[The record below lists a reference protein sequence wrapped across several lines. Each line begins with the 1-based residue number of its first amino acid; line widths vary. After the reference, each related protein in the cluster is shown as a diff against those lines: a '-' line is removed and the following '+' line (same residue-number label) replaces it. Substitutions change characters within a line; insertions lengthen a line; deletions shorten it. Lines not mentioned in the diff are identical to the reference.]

1 MLVSKLRDHTTQ
13 RSIALLLLAW
23 AASRA
28 VLVGATFGLAEYFLP
43 DVYLY
48 STWTILLNERQF
60 PVGDSYWQY
69 PPGAGVLFAL
79 SGVVGPDPIIGFV
92 VLAVLADAAILGLLI
107 ASSLRVHRDRY
118 SPASVW
124 GPWAWV
130 IGGVAIGPI
139 MLARF
144 DLFPTLFAV
153 AALVLISKPWLSGT
167 AAGIGGLLKVWPVLI
182 LLALPKRNLWRGLI
196 AAFATA
202 VIGTLLIAAW
212 AKGGVSFLG
221 EQGERGLQLESVGAL
236 PFVIAGALGLPQQ
249 VVLRYGSFEIVMPGA
264 TTIGLVITAL
274 GIGLIGVIA
283 LQRLRGRLEAVA
295 PGDVALALVLV
306 SIATSRVFSPQ
317 YSVWI
322 VGVAAAASVD
332 KRSRLRTVT
341 ILLVFM
347 SALSSALFP
356 WLYGSLIETT
366 WYAAV
371 VQATRIGLLLACTL
385 TAVAVVLAPRLVD
398 RLPVIR
404 ELVRPR

>member
-1 MLVSKLRDHTTQ
+1 MFVSKLRDHTTQ

-60 PVGDSYWQY
+60 PVGDAYWQY

-92 VLAVLADAAILGLLI
+92 VLAVLADAAILGLII
-107 ASSLRVHRDRY
+107 ASSLRMHRDGY
-118 SPASVW
+118 SPASMW

-153 AALVLISKPWLSGT
+153 AALVLLSKPKVSGI
-167 AAGIGGLLKVWPVLI
+167 AAGIGGLLKVWPVLV
-182 LLALPKRNLWRGLI
+182 LLALPRRNLWSGL
-196 AAFATA
+196 AAALATV
-202 VIGTLLIAAW
+202 VIGALIIAAW
-212 AKGGVSFLG
+212 ANGGVAFLG
-221 EQGERGLQLESVGAL
+221 EQGERGLQIESVGAL
-236 PFVIAGALGLPQQ
+236 PFVVAGALGLPQQ
-249 VVLRYGSFEIVMPGA
+249 VVLRYGAFEIVMPGS
-264 TTIGLVITAL
+264 TTIGLVIAAL

-283 LQRLRGRLEAVA
+283 LERLRGKLEAVA

-306 SIATSRVFSPQ
+306 SIATSRVNSPQ

-322 VGVAAAASVD
+322 VAVAAAASVD
-332 KRSRLRTVT
+332 KRSRLRPVT
-341 ILLVFM
+341 ILLVLM
-347 SALSSALFP
+347 SALTAALFP

-371 VQATRIGLLLACTL
+371 VQAARIGLLLTCTIA
-385 TAVAVVLAPRLVD
+385 AVAVVLAPHAVD

-404 ELVRPR
+404 GLVRPP

>member
-1 MLVSKLRDHTTQ
+1 MFVSKLRDHTTQ

-48 STWTILLNERQF
+48 STWAILLNERQF
-60 PVGDSYWQY
+60 PVGDAYWQY

-79 SGVVGPDPIIGFV
+79 SGVVGPDPVIGFV
-92 VLAVLADAAILGLLI
+92 VLAVLADAVILGLLI
-107 ASSLRVHRDRY
+107 ASSLRMHRDGY
-118 SPASVW
+118 SPASMW

-130 IGGVAIGPI
+130 IGGFAIGPT

-153 AALVLISKPWLSGT
+153 AALVLLSKPKVSGI
-167 AAGIGGLLKVWPVLI
+167 AAGIGGLLKVWPVLV
-182 LLALPKRNLWRGLI
+182 LLALPRRNLWSGL
-196 AAFATA
+196 AAALATV
-202 VIGTLLIAAW
+202 VIGALIIAAW
-212 AKGGVSFLG
+212 ANGGVAFLG
-221 EQGERGLQLESVGAL
+221 EQGERGLQIESVGAL
-236 PFVIAGALGLPQQ
+236 PFVVAGALGLPQQ
-249 VVLRYGSFEIVMPGA
+249 VVLRYGAFEIVMPGS
-264 TTIGLVITAL
+264 TTIGLVIAAL

-283 LQRLRGRLEAVA
+283 LERLRGKLEAVA

-306 SIATSRVFSPQ
+306 SIATSRVNSPQ

-322 VGVAAAASVD
+322 VAVAAAASVD

-341 ILLVFM
+341 ILLVLM
-347 SALSSALFP
+347 SALTAALFP

-371 VQATRIGLLLACTL
+371 VQAARIGLLLTCTIA
-385 TAVAVVLAPRLVD
+385 AVAVVLAPHAVD

-404 ELVRPR
+404 GLVRPR

>member
-1 MLVSKLRDHTTQ
+1 MLRDHTTQ

-23 AASRA
+23 TASRA
-28 VLVGATFGLAEYFLP
+28 LLAGATFSLAEYFLP

-60 PVGDSYWQY
+60 PVGDAYWQY

-79 SGVVGPDPIIGFV
+79 SGVVGPDPVIGFV

-107 ASSLRVHRDRY
+107 ASSIRVHRDRY
-118 SPASVW
+118 SPASMW

-153 AALVLISKPWLSGT
+153 AALVLLSKPWLSGI
-167 AAGIGGLLKVWPVLI
+167 AAGIGGLLKVWPILI
-182 LLALPKRNLWRGLI
+182 LLALPRRNLASGL
-196 AAFATA
+196 AAALATV
-202 VIGTLLIAAW
+202 VIGTLIIAAW
-212 AKGGVSFLG
+212 ANGGVAFLG
-221 EQGERGLQLESVGAL
+221 EQGERGLQIESVGAL
-236 PFVIAGALGLPQQ
+236 PFVVAGALGLPQQ
-249 VVLRYGSFEIVMPGA
+249 VVLRYGAFEIVMPGS
-264 TTIGLVITAL
+264 TTIGLVITAV
-274 GIGLIGVIA
+274 GIGLMCVIA
-283 LQRLRGRLEAVA
+283 LQRLRGRLDAVA

-322 VGVAAAASVD
+322 VGVAAAASID

-341 ILLVFM
+341 VLLVFM
-347 SALSSALFP
+347 SVLTSALFP
-356 WLYGSLIETT
+356 WLYGSLIDTT
-366 WYAAV
+366 WYAAG
-371 VQATRIGLLLACTL
+371 VQAARIGLLLACTI
-385 TAVAVVLAPRLVD
+385 TAVAVVLAPHAVD
-398 RLPVIR
+398 RVPIIR